1 MSTEEA
7 PEREHPLLRIVKG
20 DPTPEEVAALVAV
33 VSAMAAGAAE
43 AASKQARPK
52 PEWSA
57 HHRKLR
63 GTHRHGPG
71 AWRASAP
78 LTADGHRSP
87 TGPRLRLAG
96 PAEDPAER
104 RALPRGGGQRR
115 RRVSS
120 VAVTAPADYT
130 LKLAQLKAVAVAA
143 TEKRAIVIGCDSVLA
158 LDGEILG
165 KPASDD
171 EAIERWQQMR
181 GRAGVLHTGHC
192 VIDTHREVWLARSAA
207 TQVRFAHVSDEEI
220 EAYVATGEPSA
231 VAGAFTLD
239 GLGGA
244 FVSGVTGDPHNVV
257 GISLPLLRL
266 MLEELGFVWTEF
278 WELTVLGGQLTRA
291 PHAARRA
298 RRRPGA

>member
-1 MSTEEA
+1 MATPPRLVLASASPARLTTLRNA
-7 PEREHPLLRIVKG
+7 GLSPEV
-20 DPTPEEVAALVAV
+20 V
-33 VSAMAAGAAE
+33 VSGVDESTVELTE
-43 AASKQARPK
+43 AS
-52 PEWSA
+52 EYS
-57 HHRKLR
+57 
-63 GTHRHGPG
+63 
-71 AWRASAP
+71 
-78 LTADGHRSP
+78 
-87 TGPRLRLAG
+87 
-96 PAEDPAER
+96 
-104 RALPRGGGQRR
+104 
-115 RRVSS
+115 
-120 VAVTAPADYT
+120 

-143 TEKRAIVIGCDSVLA
+143 TEKRAIVVGCDSVLA

-165 KPASDD
+165 KPASDA
-171 EAIERWQQMR
+171 EAIARWKQMR

-266 MLEELGFVWTEF
+266 MFEELGFVWTEF
-278 WELTVLGGQLTRA
+278 WTTR
-291 PHAARRA
+291 
-298 RRRPGA
+298 

>member
-1 MSTEEA
+1 MPSPPRLVLASASPARLKTLQNA
-7 PEREHPLLRIVKG
+7 GLSPEV
-20 DPTPEEVAALVAV
+20 V
-33 VSAMAAGAAE
+33 VSGVDE
-43 AASKQARPK
+43 
-52 PEWSA
+52 SA
-57 HHRKLR
+57 LE
-63 GTHRHGPG
+63 
-71 AWRASAP
+71 
-78 LTADGHRSP
+78 LT
-87 TGPRLRLAG
+87 T
-96 PAEDPAER
+96 PAEY
-104 RALPRGGGQRR
+104 
-115 RRVSS
+115 S
-120 VAVTAPADYT
+120 

-143 TEKRAIVIGCDSVLA
+143 EQKRAIVIGCDSVLA

-165 KPASDD
+165 KPASPE
-171 EAIERWQQMR
+171 EAVERWKRMR

-266 MLEELGFVWTEF
+266 MFEELGFVWTEF
-278 WELTVLGGQLTRA
+278 WS
-291 PHAARRA
+291 
-298 RRRPGA
+298 